1 MALPIY
7 HSEAGA
13 QYAYCNMQT
22 RKTISY
28 LIAGHHA
35 GLPDWYE
42 GSGKSLKSILANNDY
57 DEIIKIPQML
67 LIAAGNVWL
76 GTWAVYRFLA
86 WPTRRW
92 QRTLEA
98 RTPAQLLA
106 VDHGSPLLGKG
117 LALIFVI
124 FLGVYAS
131 AVIKGA
137 ALLLGEIAPLPL
149 SLLIWLVAAY
159 SDRKS
164 VV

>member
-1 MALPIY
+1 MLANILLWGGY
-7 HSEAGA
+7 FLLF
-13 QYAYCNMQT
+13 
-22 RKTISY
+22 SY
-28 LIAGHHA
+28 LVAKGRRHDVALSGAVGFGVQAFAYVATYISAVALVGFG
-35 GLPDWYE
+35 GLAHSY
-42 GSGKSLKSILANNDY
+42 GL
-57 DEIIKIPQML
+57 QML

-106 VDHGSPLLGKG
+106 VGHGSPLLGKG

-131 AVIKGA
+131 AVIKGNYQIGRA
-137 ALLLGEIAPLPL
+137 SCRER
-149 SLLIWLVAAY
+149 V
-159 SDRKS
+159 
-164 VV
+164 

>member
-1 MALPIY
+1 MLFRSALVGFGGLA
-7 HSEAGA
+7 HS
-13 QYAYCNMQT
+13 Y
-22 RKTISY
+22 
-28 LIAGHHA
+28 
-35 GLPDWYE
+35 GL
-42 GSGKSLKSILANNDY
+42 
-57 DEIIKIPQML
+57 QML

-106 VDHGSPLLGKG
+106 VGHGSPLLGKG

-137 ALLLGEIAPLPL
+137 AQLE
-149 SLLIWLVAAY
+149 
-159 SDRKS
+159 S
-164 VV
+164 VSCLAHTPSASNIMDPARTELA